1 MDTELDARA
10 RGRRAGVGGVGG
22 GGGGGQRIGC
32 GDPASEYGGL
42 VLGAD
47 GAPAGVSLV
56 QEPVGAFQGVHVCVH
71 LQGVNLPGEE
81 GGRGRGGHETGVSA
95 GLPSHTDKSSARTRA
110 RGLEVQSSDHGT
122 ITDTWGSI
130 HHDMDDT

>member
-1 MDTELDARA
+1 MSGYRTGCKGGGKKYW
-10 RGRRAGVGGVGG
+10 GRLGG
-22 GGGGGQRIGC
+22 GGAPWAGGQRIGC

-47 GAPAGVSLV
+47 RAPAGVSLV

-81 GGRGRGGHETGVSA
+81 GGREGGRRDE
-95 GLPSHTDKSSARTRA
+95 RRA
-110 RGLEVQSSDHGT
+110 
-122 ITDTWGSI
+122 
-130 HHDMDDT
+130 

>member
-10 RGRRAGVGGVGG
+10 RGRTAGAGWGG
-22 GGGGGQRIGC
+22 GGGGGRGGQRIGC

-81 GGRGRGGHETGVSA
+81 GGRGGWGRRDE
-95 GLPSHTDKSSARTRA
+95 RRA
-110 RGLEVQSSDHGT
+110 
-122 ITDTWGSI
+122 
-130 HHDMDDT
+130 

>member
-1 MDTELDARA
+1 MSGYRTGCKGE
-10 RGRRAGVGGVGG
+10 GG
-22 GGGGGQRIGC
+22 GGGKMAEGQRISC

-47 GAPAGVSLV
+47 RAPAGVSLV

-81 GGRGRGGHETGVSA
+81 GREEGREERMRRVSA
-95 GLPSHTDKSSARTRA
+95 EAAVPH
-110 RGLEVQSSDHGT
+110 
-122 ITDTWGSI
+122 
-130 HHDMDDT
+130 